1 MKGKWLLGLLLL
13 VVLAG
18 CGGGP
23 KADVTIFMMS
33 SKGIPSDVGDK
44 LQGSLQAK
52 LGTAPTVQVLATPV
66 FSMEKMI
73 VEIAAGDHGI
83 HVLPGDQLEA
93 LKNQQAFI
101 PLDDVAK
108 PEDYPSGVFELEEN
122 GKKEKHLYVIP
133 LEESAW
139 FKELNLNGKDL
150 YAFVPV
156 NAPDK
161 EKAKQVMKQIAV
173 K

>member
-1 MKGKWLLGLLLL
+1 MRRKWLLALLL
-13 VVLAG
+13 VVILAG

-23 KADVTIFMMS
+23 KADVTVFMMS
-33 SKGIPSDVGDK
+33 SKGIPSEASEK
-44 LQGSLQAK
+44 LQASLQAK

-83 HVLPGDQLEA
+83 HVLPGDQLES

-108 PEDYPSGVFELEEN
+108 PEDFPNGVLEIEEN

-133 LEESAW
+133 MEESAW

-150 YAFVPV
+150 YAFIPV